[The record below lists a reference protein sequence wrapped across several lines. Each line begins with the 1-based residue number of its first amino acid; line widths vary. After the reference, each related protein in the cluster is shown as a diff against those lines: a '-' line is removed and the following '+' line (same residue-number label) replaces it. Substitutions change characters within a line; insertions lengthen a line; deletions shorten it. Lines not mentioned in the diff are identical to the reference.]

1 MKYFL
6 IFLLTLSQ
14 ILLYFLKISDHLVKK
29 DVLTFVK
36 TFFISAYFWKYLY
49 MLLFGSI
56 IHNGIASQLT
66 SL

>member
-6 IFLLTLSQ
+6 ILLLTLSQ

-36 TFFISAYFWKYLY
+36 TFFISAYFW
-49 MLLFGSI
+49 
-56 IHNGIASQLT
+56 N
-66 SL
+66 